1 MFPATKRGPMIE
13 ACQRR
18 YASNPAR
25 GHCDTA
31 SQRLRSLNIHRT
43 IVFATNYLPGKLKSQ
58 WLQFVICLSAAA
70 ALLTG
75 CASPRA
81 YVKAIQDPYYVL
93 TPHSRLAV
101 VIDENG
107 SVQEKQLGTF
117 LVARLRTQGFNVVSG
132 SDSKFTLMYGIAE
145 NSSTTALWLNAYK
158 TADLGG
164 EQTKTIWRGYI
175 SVGAD
180 EFQKDPAGVVRTL
193 LTYFG
198 QEFRGSVLLVRNP

>member
-1 MFPATKRGPMIE
+1 MKNTGR
-13 ACQRR
+13 QRWF
-18 YASNPAR
+18 
-25 GHCDTA
+25 
-31 SQRLRSLNIHRT
+31 RLAIL
-43 IVFATNYLPGKLKSQ
+43 
-58 WLQFVICLSAAA
+58 LSAAA

-93 TPHSRLAV
+93 TLQSRVAV

-117 LVARLRTQGFNVVSG
+117 LVAQLRTHGFDIVPG
-132 SDSKFTLMYGIAE
+132 PDSKFTLMYGTAE
-145 NSSTTALWLNAYK
+145 NSSTTALWLNAYR

-164 EQTKTIWRGYI
+164 EQTKIIWRGYI
-175 SVGAD
+175 SAGAN

-198 QEFRGSVLLVRNP
+198 QEFRGSVPLVRNP